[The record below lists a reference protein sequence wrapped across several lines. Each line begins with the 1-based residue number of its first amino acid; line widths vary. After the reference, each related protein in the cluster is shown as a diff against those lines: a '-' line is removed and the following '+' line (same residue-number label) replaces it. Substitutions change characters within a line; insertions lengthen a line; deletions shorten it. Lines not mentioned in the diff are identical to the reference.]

1 MEKYFAETVKNCLNG
16 RKAVV
21 WGTGPNSE
29 SLAGK
34 AFKYCDIAFFLSKD
48 AKNRDTFFG
57 KPVLHPQESEINPS
71 EHYIVVLAGDIY
83 PEIREELLQKGFR
96 KYTDYFDWWN
106 FDEYEYFPYDR
117 VMHNVFYGKYS
128 RWFTFDIARAI
139 YIHSIGRF
147 CSINPNVQVH
157 HNHQT
162 NMITTSFSIG
172 QIFNKAEANLYKS
185 LSNENIDRR
194 ETREKVTIGND
205 VWIGANVFIN
215 ASAVA
220 TIGDGAIIGAGSVV
234 THDVPPYAVVYGT
247 PARIQRYR
255 YTPEQIACLLRVK
268 WWDWT
273 DEQIR
278 ENAELLMHPDKFFE
292 RFM

>member
-48 AKNRDTFFG
+48 AKNGDTFFG

-128 RWFTFDIARAI
+128 RWF
-139 YIHSIGRF
+139 
-147 CSINPNVQVH
+147 N
-157 HNHQT
+157 QT

-185 LSNENIDRR
+185 LTNENMDRR

-278 ENAELLMHPDKFFE
+278 ENAGLLMHPDKFFE